1 MFPMRDLSNLQTQ
14 IEGQYFER
22 KPLWEGPPERRKT
35 RDRRAVRDPLS
46 QLVFRNLL
54 HHFELTKEAY
64 LQQLRQHVRYTRQEI
79 HAQCGDSL

>member
-1 MFPMRDLSNLQTQ
+1 MFPMRDLSNLLTQ

-22 KPLWEGPPERRKT
+22 KSLWEGPPERRKT

-54 HHFELTKEAY
+54 HHFELTKATCPTRTG
-64 LQQLRQHVRYTRQEI
+64 LSWPRASRQRAIPARPP
-79 HAQCGDSL
+79 